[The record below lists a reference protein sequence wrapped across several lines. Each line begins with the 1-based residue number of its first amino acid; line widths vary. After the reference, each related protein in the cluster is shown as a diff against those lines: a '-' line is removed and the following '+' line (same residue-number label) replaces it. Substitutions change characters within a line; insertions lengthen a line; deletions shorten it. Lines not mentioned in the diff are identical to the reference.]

1 MDFNKKRS
9 TSHAVTNMTGKIREQ
24 LDSRKYGCR
33 IFVDFQQAFD
43 TVDHAILAQ
52 KLNYYGVWGKANNW
66 FPSYPKNRT
75 QFVTK
80 KNTLKKLTV
89 VSPKGRY

>member
-1 MDFNKKRS
+1 
-9 TSHAVTNMTGKIREQ
+9 MTGKIREQ

-80 KNTLKKLTV
+80 KDLKEINSGVPQGLVLIWCWWYRSDK
-89 VSPKGRY
+89 P

>member
-24 LDSRKYGCR
+24 VDSRKYGCR
-33 IFVDFQQAFD
+33 IFADFH

-80 KNTLKKLTV
+80 KKTLKKLTV
-89 VSPKGRY
+89 VSPKGWY

>member
-24 LDSRKYGCR
+24 VDSRKYGCR
-33 IFVDFQQAFD
+33 IFADFH

-52 KLNYYGVWGKANNW
+52 KLNYYGV
-66 FPSYPKNRT
+66 
-75 QFVTK
+75 
-80 KNTLKKLTV
+80 
-89 VSPKGRY
+89 

>member
-1 MDFNKKRS
+1 
-9 TSHAVTNMTGKIREQ
+9 MTGKIREQ

-52 KLNYYGVWGKANNW
+52 KLNYYGV
-66 FPSYPKNRT
+66 
-75 QFVTK
+75 
-80 KNTLKKLTV
+80 
-89 VSPKGRY
+89 